1 MEQPAHAGTDS
12 DNTPTGMTRLPST
25 PIINQDLRRRIVD
38 LVTHG
43 KGGHIPSA
51 FSIVD
56 IIATLYGQVL
66 RFNPEQPRDENRDYF
81 ILSKGHG
88 CAALY
93 AVLHRH
99 GFLSGAQMENYLG
112 FDGILGGH
120 PDRTKVPGAEAS
132 TGSLGHG
139 LPFSLGIALGL
150 KVRQRGNKVVTL
162 VGDGE
167 CHEGTVWESALVAQ
181 NLGLGN
187 LCCIVDYNGSAAQIL
202 PHPDIAAQWRAFGWQ
217 VCEVDGHDPAAIADA
232 VKPFMAAGSDGAP
245 TAIVAHTVKGRGVSF
260 MESHGPWHHRIPNPE
275 EYAAIM
281 KELE

>member
-1 MEQPAHAGTDS
+1 M
-12 DNTPTGMTRLPST
+12 PTS
-25 PIINQDLRRRIVD
+25 PIINKDLRRTIVD

-56 IIATLYGQVL
+56 IIATLYGQLL
-66 RFNPEQPRDENRDYF
+66 RFDTQQPRAETRDHF

-99 GFLSGAQMENYLG
+99 GFLSNAQIESYL
-112 FDGILGGH
+112 DYTSILGGH

-139 LPFSLGIALGL
+139 LPFSVGVALGL
-150 KVRQRGNKVVTL
+150 KIQGKPNKVVTL

-202 PHPDIAAQWRAFGWQ
+202 PHPDIAGQWRAFGWQ
-217 VCEVDGHDPAAIADA
+217 VQEVDGHDPAAIAVA
-232 VKPFMAAGSDGAP
+232 LRPFMASPSAGVPQAV
-245 TAIVAHTVKGRGVSF
+245 IAHTVKGRGVSF

-275 EYAAIM
+275 EYTAIM
-281 KELE
+281 LELN